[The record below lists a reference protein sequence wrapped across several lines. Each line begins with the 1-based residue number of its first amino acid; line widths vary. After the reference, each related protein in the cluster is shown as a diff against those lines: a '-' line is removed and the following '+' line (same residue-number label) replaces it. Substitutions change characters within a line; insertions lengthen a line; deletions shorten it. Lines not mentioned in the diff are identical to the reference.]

1 MHLQFRIILQVFQ
14 SDVGLKFV
22 QVVQGGF
29 IKGYI
34 RITTQMS
41 MTGSP
46 IRVTHSTRHGTEFN
60 RHLLI
65 SEMLENSKGYVNGN
79 QQSIF
84 DLITPTSNNGIYSYF
99 NIKDTPIS
107 STPGDVY
114 ARIIKMQEAMI
125 LVGNSDAYFT
135 TSLANTWRKNWY
147 KFNVTQVS

>member
-1 MHLQFRIILQVFQ
+1 
-14 SDVGLKFV
+14 
-22 QVVQGGF
+22 
-29 IKGYI
+29 
-34 RITTQMS
+34 

-65 SEMLENSKGYVNGN
+65 SDMLENSKGYVNGN

>member
-1 MHLQFRIILQVFQ
+1 
-14 SDVGLKFV
+14 
-22 QVVQGGF
+22 
-29 IKGYI
+29 
-34 RITTQMS
+34 
-41 MTGSP
+41 
-46 IRVTHSTRHGTEFN
+46 
-60 RHLLI
+60 
-65 SEMLENSKGYVNGN
+65 MLENAKGYVNGN

-84 DLITPTSNNGIYSYF
+84 DLITPTSNNGIYSYS

-147 KFNVTQVS
+147 FVIIKLFCFIKNGKLCVIFTQYISCGHT

>member
-1 MHLQFRIILQVFQ
+1 MIGVSGRQY
-14 SDVGLKFV
+14 SK
-22 QVVQGGF
+22 
-29 IKGYI
+29 
-34 RITTQMS
+34 
-41 MTGSP
+41 
-46 IRVTHSTRHGTEFN
+46 
-60 RHLLI
+60 
-65 SEMLENSKGYVNGN
+65 MLENAKGYVNGN

-84 DLITPTSNNGIYSYF
+84 DLITPTSNNGIYSYS